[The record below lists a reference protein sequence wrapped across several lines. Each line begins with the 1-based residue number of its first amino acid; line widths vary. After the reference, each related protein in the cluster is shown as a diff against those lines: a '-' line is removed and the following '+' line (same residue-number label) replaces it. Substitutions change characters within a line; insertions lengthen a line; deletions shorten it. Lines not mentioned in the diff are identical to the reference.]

1 MINSGY
7 IKTFHPQYT
16 IKLMEIALIGFKSV
30 RHQAK
35 DTKATR
41 NEVYGETVDSIM
53 PQTFFYPS
61 SLPLT
66 LSLVP
71 LTAYRF
77 LYPNFL
83 LFNSHCRTT
92 VARVTTATPGK
103 IIAGGNPLPRPQLI
117 ISTKAG

>member
-53 PQTFFYPS
+53 PQTF
-61 SLPLT
+61 SLP
-66 LSLVP
+66 
-71 LTAYRF
+71 
-77 LYPNFL
+77 
-83 LFNSHCRTT
+83 
-92 VARVTTATPGK
+92 
-103 IIAGGNPLPRPQLI
+103 
-117 ISTKAG
+117 